1 MFSLSLNL
9 IIFCL
14 FTANCATSMSLD
26 VPATCYPIVG
36 TMTAWISSAEQRR
49 RLQQDV
55 EMNAEEQES
64 EMYNIIQ
71 SYIEQNQESFL
82 SDELLHVAYIGRTD
96 AQLSTSDPIQVDI
109 NANKDVGMSA
119 GLIGVIV
126 SAVVLAFMAFGFAL
140 AYRRRRRGRN
150 QEARSGLDL
159 ERGAFPVLSEEEDLG
174 TQDALASQDN
184 KDCNRYNS
192 LFGLSGSRS
201 DDSSIFDDVLTSPSS
216 CTTIGV
222 ANTIPRQFFPSS
234 PTSSPKNE
242 AAEVP
247 SIPRNK
253 EESFDMAPLS
263 PMNNTTGNV
272 EDEESQNSSADDSS
286 VLEVIDDES
295 DEVVPTPA
303 LLSPRDIGNAQMQ
316 GSMIT

>member
-1 MFSLSLNL
+1 
-9 IIFCL
+9 
-14 FTANCATSMSLD
+14 
-26 VPATCYPIVG
+26 
-36 TMTAWISSAEQRR
+36 MTAWISRADQRR

-55 EMNAEEQES
+55 EMSAEEQES
-64 EMYNIIQ
+64 AMYNIIQ
-71 SYIEQNQESFL
+71 SYIEQNQDSFL
-82 SDELLHVAYIGRTD
+82 SDELLHVVYIGGAD
-96 AQLSTSDPIQVDI
+96 AQLATSNPIQVDI

-140 AYRRRRRGRN
+140 AYRRRRRERRS

-159 ERGAFPVLSEEEDLG
+159 ERGAFPVLSEEEDLD

-184 KDCNRYNS
+184 KDCIRYNS

-201 DDSSIFDDVLTSPSS
+201 DDSSIFDNVLTSPSS
-216 CTTIGV
+216 CTTMV
-222 ANTIPRQFFPSS
+222 AANTVPRQFFPSS
-234 PTSSPKNE
+234 PKSSPKNE
-242 AAEVP
+242 AAGEVP

-263 PMNNTTGNV
+263 PMNNTTCNV
-272 EDEESQNSSADDSS
+272 EDEESHNSSADDSS

-295 DEVVPTPA
+295 DEVAPTPA
-303 LLSPRDIGNAQMQ
+303 LFRGSAQMQ